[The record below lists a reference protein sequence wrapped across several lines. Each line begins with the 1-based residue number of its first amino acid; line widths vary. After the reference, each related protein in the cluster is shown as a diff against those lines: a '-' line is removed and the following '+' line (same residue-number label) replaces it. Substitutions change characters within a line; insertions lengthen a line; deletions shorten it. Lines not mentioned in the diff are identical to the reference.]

1 MEKEQGKSQAIE
13 LVASGIEAY
22 VRAGNSQADLARMSG
37 VSRSTISRLALRQ
50 AIKPDFE
57 TWLALHQA
65 APDYIPAPPILSQ
78 SQRPAPISEATIL
91 PGGMRQIP
99 VFDAGAGEPSHFS
112 DNGYPVGHAESYIT
126 LPEYLNLSKGAFAV
140 KVHGDSMAPEINLG
154 DTVVVDPEQRLENGQ
169 ICFATWTDDECGQ
182 RLVKIYK
189 VNNGNIMLLSK
200 NPMHGPI
207 TLDPEKDQAVKLYK
221 VVGHYRKY

>member
-1 MEKEQGKSQAIE
+1 M
-13 LVASGIEAY
+13 
-22 VRAGNSQADLARMSG
+22 GNKADILLAALARYRAEGLAFTKLAADSG
-37 VSRSTISRLALRQ
+37 VSDSWISRFNKRQ
-50 AIKPDFE
+50 IENPGTDI
-57 TWLALHQA
+57 WLALHHA
-65 APDYIPAPPILSQ
+65 APDFIPPPPSLSQ
-78 SQRPAPISEATIL
+78 VQRPAPISEATIL

-126 LPEYLNLSKGAFAV
+126 LPEYLNLSQGAFAV